1 MVTTIFDKV
10 FLLSWH
16 VYATGMRNS
25 CEVLISI
32 DTVKALAGGIKFFKS
47 ANNVILSPGNEEGF
61 IRPVYFKTAITLEG
75 GKRESLDF

>member
-1 MVTTIFDKV
+1 VVTTIFDKV

-32 DTVKALAGGIKFFKS
+32 DTVKALAGMHEQRLVFPYL
-47 ANNVILSPGNEEGF
+47 LS
-61 IRPVYFKTAITLEG
+61 
-75 GKRESLDF
+75 SLCRWYQVLQVSK